1 MKKFLLLFLVLFAI
15 MQKNHAVTPNHGLQV
30 YGMLGYGSAAALQL
44 GGGIGYTA
52 TWAQK
57 ADTEVPIGHQLTT
70 DSQLIFTMFDTGLQW
85 NTFVTY
91 GLELTLPKDL
101 FLTVDFFGFG
111 LGLKTFYTAPSTGL
125 TFVVALPGLQLHWDQ
140 FYFGWRNNYIASTAF
155 YMNEYKTYISVGWD
169 LTKFLPTK
177 NKRTYSK

>member
-1 MKKFLLLFLVLFAI
+1 MKRFLLLFLALFAM
-15 MQKNHAVTPNHGLQV
+15 MQKNHAVTSNHGLQV
-30 YGMLGYGSAAALQL
+30 YGMLGYGSFAALQI
-44 GGGIGYTA
+44 GGGVGYTA

-57 ADTEVPIGHQLTT
+57 ADTEVPIGHQLTA

-91 GLELTLPKDL
+91 GLELTLPKNL
-101 FLTVDFFGFG
+101 YLTVDFFGFG
-111 LGLKTFYTAPSTGL
+111 LGLKTYYTAPSTGL

-140 FYFGWRNNYIASTAF
+140 FYFGWRNNFIANMGTF
-155 YMNEYKTYISVGWD
+155 PNEYKTYISVGWD

-177 NKRTYSK
+177 NKKAYSK